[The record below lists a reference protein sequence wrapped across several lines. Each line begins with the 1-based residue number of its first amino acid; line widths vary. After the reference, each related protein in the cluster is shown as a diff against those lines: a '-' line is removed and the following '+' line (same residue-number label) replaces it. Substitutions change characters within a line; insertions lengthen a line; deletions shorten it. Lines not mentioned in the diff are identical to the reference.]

1 MATLSAAAV
10 RLTELVK
17 RYSSTIAEEL
27 GISYQ
32 ASKILFYLFE
42 QRVYQNSP
50 DHSAYDIYKGL
61 LSQAKSRLPL
71 FPKGEQITEKNVEK
85 AIGDLFACDLVRRS
99 SGKRKRKVSGRPA
112 KYLYALKNSQD
123 AMKVIERRMR
133 DKKKNIFEVFVS
145 LSEIEEAAGLGQL
158 KEVS

>member
-1 MATLSAAAV
+1 VATVSTAAV

-42 QRVYQNSP
+42 QRVHQSNP

-61 LSQAKSRLPL
+61 LAQAKSRLAL

-85 AIGDLFACDLVRRS
+85 AIGDLFACDLVKRS
-99 SGKRKRKVSGRPA
+99 SGKRKRKASGRPA
-112 KYLYALKNSQD
+112 RYLYTLKSSQEI
-123 AMKVIERRMR
+123 MKLLERRMR
-133 DKKKNIFEVFVS
+133 EKKRIIFEVFAS

-158 KEVS
+158 KEVL